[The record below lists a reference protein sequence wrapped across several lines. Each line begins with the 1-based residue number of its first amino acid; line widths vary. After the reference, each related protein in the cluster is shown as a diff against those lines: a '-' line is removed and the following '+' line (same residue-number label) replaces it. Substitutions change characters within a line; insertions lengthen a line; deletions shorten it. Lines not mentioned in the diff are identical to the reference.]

1 MKTACAIRHVPFEDL
16 GYFAAPLEEAGY
28 AIRYLEAGLDAPGA
42 ADNADLL
49 VVLGGPIGVY
59 QTEVYPFLADEI
71 AVVRRRLAD
80 GRPTLGLCLGAQIMV
95 AALGGR
101 VFPGGTKEIGWSELT
116 LTDAGRASPL
126 AALDGT
132 PVLHWHGDTYELP
145 DGAVNLASS
154 AVYEQQAF
162 AVGDHGLALQFH
174 PEVTAE
180 GLERW
185 YIGHTVEL
193 GVAGVSVIDLR
204 ADAARFAAGLADA
217 GRAMLRQW
225 FVNFC

>member
-16 GYFAAPLEEAGY
+16 GCFAAPLEQAGY
-28 AIRYLEAGLDAPGA
+28 AIRYLEAGLDAPAAA
-42 ADNADLL
+42 ADADLL
-49 VVLGGPIGVY
+49 VFLGGPIGVY
-59 QTEVYPFLADEI
+59 ETDAYPFLADEI
-71 AVVRRRLAD
+71 AVARQRLAD

-95 AALGGR
+95 AGLGGR
-101 VFPGGTKEIGWSELT
+101 VFPGGAKEIGWSQLT
-116 LTDAGRASPL
+116 LTDAGRDSPL
-126 AALDGT
+126 AALDGR
-132 PVLHWHGDTYELP
+132 PVLHWHGDTYNLP

-174 PEVTAE
+174 PEVTAA

-185 YIGHTVEL
+185 YIGHTIEL
-193 GVAGVSVIDLR
+193 GVAGVSVVDLR
-204 ADAARFAAGLADA
+204 ADAARFAAGLAEA

-225 FVNFC
+225 FVNFS

>member
-28 AIRYLEAGLDAPGA
+28 AIRYLEAGLDAPDA

-59 QTEVYPFLADEI
+59 QTEAYPFLADEI

-126 AALDGT
+126 AALDGR

-162 AVGDHGLALQFH
+162 AVGDHGLALQCH

-193 GVAGVSVIDLR
+193 GVAGVSVVDLR

-225 FVNFC
+225 FVNFS

>member
-16 GYFAAPLEEAGY
+16 GYFAAPFEEAGY
-28 AIRYLEAGLDAPGA
+28 AIRYLEAGLDAPNAGA
-42 ADNADLL
+42 DADML

-59 QTEVYPFLADEI
+59 QTEAYPFLADEI

-162 AVGDHGLALQFH
+162 AMGDHGLALQFH

-193 GVAGVSVIDLR
+193 GVAGVSVVDLR
-204 ADAARFAAGLADA
+204 ADAARFASGLADA

-225 FVNFC
+225 FVNFS

>member
-1 MKTACAIRHVPFEDL
+1 
-16 GYFAAPLEEAGY
+16 
-28 AIRYLEAGLDAPGA
+28 
-42 ADNADLL
+42 
-49 VVLGGPIGVY
+49 
-59 QTEVYPFLADEI
+59 
-71 AVVRRRLAD
+71 
-80 GRPTLGLCLGAQIMV
+80 MV

-126 AALDGT
+126 AALDGR

-193 GVAGVSVIDLR
+193 GVAGVSVVDLR